1 MQGNNPNA
9 QKNNYMN
16 GGPAQQQQAQPH
28 LMPNIDAPGVNQG
41 GGADMQSDLLLQLQQ
56 I

>member
-16 GGPAQQQQAQPH
+16 GGPAQQQAQPH
-28 LMPNIDAPGVNQG
+28 LMPNIDVPGVNQG

>member
-1 MQGNNPNA
+1 MQGNANA

-16 GGPAQQQQAQPH
+16 GGPAQQQAQPH
-28 LMPNIDAPGVNQG
+28 LMPNDAPGVNQG